1 MFNWFKYPFIRL
13 LIPFA
18 SGIWLAYNFKPQNA
32 DASAQLCVSASLLL
46 LASLI
51 IVSNHVKKYSLR
63 WLFGLL
69 LNILLILIGV
79 FVVHIRDDDLDEKH
93 ISHHE
98 LNDVT
103 SYVARVYDCPTVRE
117 KSVKVIL
124 ELKGIKCSGEAV
136 EEVSGKVMTY
146 FEKTCRAETLKYGDV
161 IVFFDP
167 PDFVEPPKNPE
178 QFDYKTYLSR
188 KGVSHQLYVKD
199 DRWSKLTVNQLNP
212 IYRFSYSLRDLLLS
226 IMRDLG
232 IEGDEYAVAAAILIG
247 FDDTLPEELR
257 QSYVAAGSMHI
268 LCVSGLHVGVVFM
281 VFSYMLAFLKKRR
294 RWQHLVKQSLLLFLI
309 WMYALLAGLAPS
321 ILRATIML
329 SFVIVGDMLDR
340 KGVLLN
346 SLAASAFLLL
356 CIRPANLFDVG
367 FLLSYAAVV
376 GIVVLQKPIYS
387 VFYIRFKPLDKIWE
401 MTSVTLA
408 AQMATMPFSV
418 FFFHQ
423 FPVYFWLSNLFMT
436 PISTIVIIGGMLMLV
451 LSPIPYINM
460 GIAFCVKWM
469 IFLMNYVVTSIENLP
484 ISILKGLYV
493 NDLEFVCLV
502 FILILLML
510 TVEFKE
516 KKMVFAILSISL
528 IFSISQLSRAIVQ
541 QEQQSF
547 TVYSLSKG
555 TAVDFVF
562 ANQHVVF
569 CDSTVYNN
577 PDIAGFGMENN
588 LIRQGVYKNGNS
600 LLLSDTDFDDFFIKK
615 RKNMVSFGDKLIA
628 FSGEKAYFGVK
639 LASKPHFDYFIAYG
653 REFIDVKK
661 LCECYMIDLLIIDSS
676 IPDYLRKKMIEK
688 ADEIGQKYYD
698 VKTCG
703 AYIFKKMNL

>member
-1 MFNWFKYPFIRL
+1 MLNWFKYPFVRL

-18 SGIWLAYNFKPQNA
+18 SGIWLAYNFKPQN
-32 DASAQLCVSASLLL
+32 DDVLVSSCVYVSSLLL
-46 LASLI
+46 VSLI
-51 IVSNHVKKYSLR
+51 IFSNHIKKYSLR

-69 LNILLILIGV
+69 LNVLLILIGV
-79 FVVHIRDDDLDEKH
+79 FSVHIRDDDLEEFH
-93 ISHHE
+93 ISHSE
-98 LNDVT
+98 FNDV
-103 SYVARVYDCPTVRE
+103 SCYVARVYDCPTVRD

-124 ELKGIKCSGEAV
+124 ELKGIKRSGEAV
-136 EEVSGKVMTY
+136 EELSGKVMAY
-146 FEKTCRAETLKYGDV
+146 FEKTDRAEALKYGDI

-188 KGVSHQLYVKD
+188 KDVSHQLYVKD
-199 DRWSKLTVNQLNP
+199 DRWSKLIVNQSNP

-226 IMRDLG
+226 TMRNLG

-281 VFSYMLAFLKKRR
+281 VFSYMLAFLNKQR

-329 SFVIVGDMLDR
+329 SFVIVGDMLNR

-346 SLAASAFLLL
+346 SLAASAFMLL
-356 CIRPANLFDVG
+356 CIKPANLFDVG

-376 GIVVLQKPIYS
+376 GIVILQKPIYNI
-387 VFYIRFKPLDKIWE
+387 FYIKSKFLDKIWE

-408 AQMATMPFSV
+408 AQMATAPFSV

-484 ISILKGLYV
+484 VSIVKGLYV

-502 FILILLML
+502 LILILLML
-510 TVEFKE
+510 TIEFKE
-516 KKMVFAILSISL
+516 KRMVFVILSISL
-528 IFSISQLSRAIVQ
+528 VFSISQLSRAIVQ
-541 QEQQSF
+541 REQLSF

-555 TAVDFVF
+555 TAIDFVC
-562 ANQHVVF
+562 ANQHVVL
-569 CDSTVYNN
+569 CDSIVYNDSN
-577 PDIAGFGMENN
+577 VAGFGMENN
-588 LIRQGVYKNGNS
+588 LIRHGVYKNGNN
-600 LLLSDTDFDDFFIKK
+600 LLLDNADFDDFFIIK
-615 RKNMVSFGDKLIA
+615 RKNMVSFGGKLIA
-628 FSGEKAYFGVK
+628 FSENKAYFGVK
-639 LASKPHFDYFIAYG
+639 SALKPHFDYFIAYG
-653 REFIDVKK
+653 RENIDVEK
-661 LCECYMIDLLIIDSS
+661 LCKCYIIDLLIIDSS
-676 IPDYLRKKMIEK
+676 IPEYLRKKMIEK
-688 ADEIGQKYYD
+688 AEEIGQVYYD
-698 VKTCG
+698 VKANG
-703 AYIFKKMNL
+703 AYVFQKNDL